1 MPTITLKNIPD
12 ELHQRLR
19 LSANR
24 HHRSLNREIISLLE
38 TSLAGG
44 SNDTDELFSELNALH
59 SRLPPV
65 DHELIDKLKREGR
78 A

>member
-19 LSANR
+19 LSADC
-24 HHRSLNREIISLLE
+24 HHRSLNKEIISLLE
-38 TSLAGG
+38 NGLAGG
-44 SNDTDELFSELNALH
+44 GNNTDDLFSELNALH
-59 SRLPPV
+59 SRLPRV
-65 DHELIDKLKREGR
+65 DHELIDELKREGR